1 MHAKPVQDLAGGK
14 SILFG
19 LLHPPITSRKNNNK
33 YFVFAMFSKFY
44 YAKRRFSSHHNVGTC
59 RKY

>member
-33 YFVFAMFSKFY
+33 YFVFNLSLLLLLPA
-44 YAKRRFSSHHNVGTC
+44 AC
-59 RKY
+59 